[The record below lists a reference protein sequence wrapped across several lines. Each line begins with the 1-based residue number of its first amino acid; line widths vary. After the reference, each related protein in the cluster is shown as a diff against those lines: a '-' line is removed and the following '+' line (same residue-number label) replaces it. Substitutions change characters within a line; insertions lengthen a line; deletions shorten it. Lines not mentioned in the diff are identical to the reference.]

1 MVNPVSTELYTG
13 APATAHTAEVAQNTA
28 PTQAT
33 ETQAPAGK
41 DHVTLSAGAQA
52 QLLEQQGQSVAQ
64 IAVSLGLSA
73 STVDSYLGIQASSPA
88 VSQPVAAAAVLHTKL
103 A

>member
-13 APATAHTAEVAQNTA
+13 APATAETAEAAQNTA

-33 ETQAPAGK
+33 EKKAPAGH
-41 DHVTLSAGAQA
+41 DQVTLSADARA

-64 IAVSLGLSA
+64 IALSLGLSA
-73 STVDSYLGIQASSPA
+73 ATVDSYLGIQPSSTA
-88 VSQPVAAAAVLHTKL
+88 VSQPVAAAAALHTKL